1 MHSADV
7 DLHCRYM
14 QVSHYY
20 YMHKPRLHDTIWI
33 HVIWIRMLCKRGYI
47 CMCTHTRIPSVVAL
61 FGRQLCFWCS
71 LTYQIT
77 QHLLD
82 MGYMYT
88 QSRITYVYRSFHF
101 DTHSQLYQS
110 NSELLVSVTM
120 INIRYGLVLIIL
132 LVLVELCAGQLCT
145 TNYCCQ
151 YCNYY

>member
-14 QVSHYY
+14 QGSHYY
-20 YMHKPRLHDTIWI
+20 YMHKPVYTILSGFMLSGSGCCVNGAIYACAHTLRFQVLLHYLAD
-33 HVIWIRMLCKRGYI
+33 K
-47 CMCTHTRIPSVVAL
+47 
-61 FGRQLCFWCS
+61 LCFWCS

-88 QSRITYVYRSFHF
+88 QSRITYVYRSFNF

-110 NSELLVSVTM
+110 NSELLISVKM

-132 LVLVELCAGQLCT
+132 LVLAELCAGQLCT